1 MLFRSQ
7 QAPEAPEWS
16 VRNGRVS
23 LSRPTIFLGV
33 IAIVATTVSVVL
45 LTNGAGADVAPKF
58 MTSQGGHRAMRTRV
72 FGEGKYDGKMWDMA
86 AKMDVYNAWDPS
98 QPRSDTNFNP
108 FQRDDGGNG
117 ADASGY
123 FPGQGKYKDP
133 QRPAVSYA
141 SMQEDAAAL
150 KAVEENPKPGDV
162 PGAPGS
168 YVGLMG

>member
-58 MTSQGGHRAMRTRV
+58 MTSQGGHRGMRTRV
-72 FGEGKYDGKMWDMA
+72 HAGGKYDGKMWDME
-86 AKMDVYNAWDPS
+86 AKMDVYNEWDPS
-98 QPRSDTNFNP
+98 QPRSETNFNP

-123 FPGQGKYKDP
+123 FPGEGKYKDP
-133 QRPAVSYA
+133 ARPDV
-141 SMQEDAAAL
+141 DFAAMMAE
-150 KAVEENPKPGDV
+150 KEVMAEIEANPKAGDK
-162 PGAPGS
+162 PGAPGC
-168 YVGLMG
+168 L